1 MFTTQQNKHLKA
13 KLEPSHVSKRDKSG
27 TKLSYIEGWFAI
39 AEANRIFGFDGW
51 SRHTVSM
58 TNTDT
63 GTMTTKTGKELKTA
77 AYNACV
83 EITVYAEDRVITR
96 QGTGSGSG
104 MGLTAGEAHEGAVK
118 EAETDAM
125 KRAFMTFGNPFGL
138 ALYDKTQANVGE
150 NWHGPLNKSALH
162 KAATKFSTQLQAC
175 LTSEDVN
182 MLVKDNEGM
191 LGQMEID
198 MPVSYLGNGADI
210 RGAQAAIADKLDS
223 LNAVTG

>member
-1 MFTTQQNKHLKA
+1 MFSTTQIKHLKA

-51 SRHTVSM
+51 NRQTLTM
-58 TNTDT
+58 ICTDT
-63 GTMTTKTGKELKTA
+63 GQMTTKSGKELQTA

-83 EITVYAEDRVITR
+83 EITVYAEERVITR

-104 MGLTAGEAHEGAVK
+104 MGLTSGEAHEGAVK

-138 ALYDKTQANVGE
+138 ALYDKSQANVGE
-150 NWHGPLNKSALH
+150 NWTGPLNKTALR
-162 KAATKFSTQLQAC
+162 AAAMKFSTALQSC
-175 LTSEDVN
+175 LTREDVDE
-182 MLVKDNEGM
+182 LVKDNDGM
-191 LGQMEID
+191 LAQMAID
-198 MPVSYLGNGADI
+198 MPVSYEGDGADQ
-210 RGAQAAIADKLDS
+210 RGAQAAIADKLD
-223 LNAVTG
+223 NIGAVQ